1 MWRKIAQGKK
11 EKGIEVEWRVSLDYG
26 FKGQAKSK
34 RPFISVIIG
43 EDFSQF
49 LGFRNSIEF

>member
-49 LGFRNSIEF
+49 LGFGNSIEF